1 MSDDWQQTDR
11 IVMAVQTAE
20 IRQTSVTSQPTLNLS
35 CSLVNIARGQC
46 LLEISSGEIADSAD
60 VGPNIGA
67 NIGQL
72 VIEIDRPVIRGNA
85 TIPRQLYDALLSRL
99 ASAPPRQIS
108 LNLSIASKLA
118 VSLEGDL
125 RIDDET
131 VVQVTDLAVTL
142 PLK

>member
-20 IRQTSVTSQPTLNLS
+20 IRQTSVTSQPILNLS

-46 LLEISSGEIADSAD
+46 LLEISSGELADSAD

>member
-1 MSDDWQQTDR
+1 MRDDWQQTDR

-46 LLEISSGEIADSAD
+46 LLEISSGELADSAD
-60 VGPNIGA
+60 IGA

>member
-46 LLEISSGEIADSAD
+46 LLEISSGELADSAD
-60 VGPNIGA
+60 VGP

>member
-60 VGPNIGA
+60 VGA

>member
-46 LLEISSGEIADSAD
+46 LLEISSGELADSAD

-99 ASAPPRQIS
+99 TSAPPRQIS